1 MGNGLFAV
9 MALLGLVATGCENSE
24 KAIKEW
30 STDKVLVEEARSIT
44 THFSQTGRAKA
55 TLTAP
60 LMLRRQDD
68 SVFVEFPKTVH
79 VDFYD
84 SLGRKES
91 QLDARY
97 AKYYETANK
106 VFLRDNVVVATTKGD
121 TLRAPEL
128 WWDQN
133 KGKFYT
139 DKLVHIIQAD
149 KTINGGRGFEA
160 EQDLSSYTIFQNTGV
175 VTPPPGM

>member
-1 MGNGLFAV
+1 MGHGLFVVLAA
-9 MALLGLVATGCENSE
+9 MGLLLGSCENSE
-24 KAIKEW
+24 KAISEW
-30 STDKVLVEEARSIT
+30 TNDKLLVEEAKNIT
-44 THFSQTGRAKA
+44 THFSQSGRARA

-60 LMLRRQDD
+60 LMLRKQNDTIL
-68 SVFVEFPKTVH
+68 VEFPKTLH

-97 AKYYETANK
+97 GLYYESQNK
-106 VFLRDNVVVATTKGD
+106 VFLRDNVVVATVKGD

-133 KGKFYT
+133 KGKFFT
-139 DKLVHIIQAD
+139 DKSVHIVQAD
-149 KTINGGRGFEA
+149 KTINGCRGFEA

-175 VTPPPGM
+175 VAPPPGM